1 MYLKQIF
8 HVFPHK
14 IVLGEKTLD
23 KEISLM
29 LKILDRYCVCQLGY
43 RCHCKVYSASM

>member
-14 IVLGEKTLD
+14 TVLGEKTLD

-29 LKILDRYCVCQLGY
+29 LKVLDSCLPVRLQMSVQG
-43 RCHCKVYSASM
+43 V